1 MSADSMETNSQVWH
15 GTPQES
21 AEVEAPANM
30 RADANWLQYRGA
42 WTALLWR
49 AREVR
54 AESRNHRH
62 VAILRR
68 ALNQKTH

>member
-1 MSADSMETNSQVWH
+1 MNSQVGQ
-15 GTPQES
+15 GTPPGL
-21 AEVEAPANM
+21 AEIEAPASM
-30 RADANWLQYRGA
+30 RADANWLERRRA
-42 WTALLWR
+42 WMALLWR